1 MVVMIDALAI
11 GDDNSDNSIDSGGSD
26 SNNGDG
32 QMVGVLEIEAVLVVN
47 AMVVTMVD
55 GDNNDNIHSGSS
67 NGDDGCSN
75 DNIVGG
81 GYGSTHGGGK
91 CWW

>member
-11 GDDNSDNSIDSGGSD
+11 GDDNSDNSKDSGGSD

-47 AMVVTMVD
+47 AMVATMVD
-55 GDNNDNIHSGSS
+55 GDNNGNIHSGSS
-67 NGDDGCSN
+67 NGDDGSSN

-81 GYGSTHGGGK
+81 GYSSAHGGG
-91 CWW
+91 